1 MPSNPDSVKI
11 VVQSRVG
18 SKRLPG
24 KALLEINGF
33 RLIEWVLI
41 RTIKNSHGIKVVLAT
56 TENRE
61 DDELVELA
69 AEYGVD
75 SVRGHETD
83 LVTRFLEVTKI
94 YRPQEIIRVCA
105 DNPFV
110 SDFFIAELYEYWL
123 ESELDYAYNHAPL
136 GGLQVMDGF
145 GAEIFSFPVLKAIDA
160 VTELPELREHV
171 TAAIWNDLVPC
182 RRGAPKVPLE
192 FRDSHVKLDIDT
204 LDDLERVRK
213 IVERDGLV
221 PDSTDQQIAKSFR

>member
-1 MPSNPDSVKI
+1 M
-11 VVQSRVG
+11 
-18 SKRLPG
+18 
-24 KALLEINGF
+24 LEINGF

-110 SDFFIAELYEYWL
+110 SEFFIAKLYEYWL
-123 ESELDYAYNHAPL
+123 ESELDYA
-136 GGLQVMDGF
+136 
-145 GAEIFSFPVLKAIDA
+145 
-160 VTELPELREHV
+160 
-171 TAAIWNDLVPC
+171 
-182 RRGAPKVPLE
+182 
-192 FRDSHVKLDIDT
+192 
-204 LDDLERVRK
+204 
-213 IVERDGLV
+213 
-221 PDSTDQQIAKSFR
+221 